1 MAPDLRGLGA
11 STRAQDGYDAATL
24 AADVEGLLDAV
35 GEPTAAVV
43 AIDAAVPAAFLL
55 AVRRPDRVRR
65 LVLMESLLGSLPGAE
80 DFLASGLRVKSA
92 MP

>member
-1 MAPDLRGLGA
+1 M
-11 STRAQDGYDAATL
+11 
-24 AADVEGLLDAV
+24 
-35 GEPTAAVV
+35 V